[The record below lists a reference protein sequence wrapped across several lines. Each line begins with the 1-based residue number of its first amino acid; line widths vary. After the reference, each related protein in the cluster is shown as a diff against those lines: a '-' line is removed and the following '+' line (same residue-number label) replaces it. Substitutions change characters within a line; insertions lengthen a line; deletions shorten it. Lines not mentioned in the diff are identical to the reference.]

1 MDGKFIIVEGEL
13 DRQLLAA
20 ILPAL
25 PAHIKLV
32 AAGGYSAALSKAATV
47 LAYLHQDALLALD
60 TDTTD
65 DQAALE
71 KQQFVYDYLKGSR
84 NGNQFELTLFRPTLL
99 DYLTGYMDVMTD
111 GEIIT
116 TRKPAKERIQEV
128 LAAADLTKYWELPA
142 IKSIVAFAQQS

>member
-20 ILPAL
+20 ILPSL
-25 PAHIKLV
+25 PPQVKLV

-65 DQAALE
+65 DRAALE

-84 NGNQFELTLFRPTLL
+84 NGNQLELTFFKPTLL
-99 DYLTGYMDVMTD
+99 DYLTGYMDIMTD

-116 TRKPAKERIQEV
+116 NRKPDKERIQEV
-128 LAAADLTKYWELPA
+128 VATDDLTKYWELPA
-142 IKSIVAFAQQS
+142 IKSIIAFAHQ

>member
-25 PAHIKLV
+25 PPQVKLV

-60 TDTTD
+60 ADTLD
-65 DQAALE
+65 EHAALE

-84 NGNQFELTLFRPTLL
+84 NGNQLELTLFKPTLL
-99 DYLTGYMDVMTD
+99 DYLTGYMDVMAG

-116 TRKPAKERIQEV
+116 NRKPDKERIKEV
-128 LAAADLTKYWELPA
+128 LATPDLAKYWELPA
-142 IKSIVAFAQQS
+142 IKSIMAFAHP